1 MFIDLGLLLKFVTGM
16 VRSVCN

>member
-16 VRSVCN
+16 VKSVCN